1 MRQFRDSGYY
11 ATTDGNII
19 GRRGRILKPSK
30 VRGYDK
36 VCIYLGSVKSKK
48 QYAVHRMVAE
58 TYIPNPNGKT
68 QVNHIN
74 GVKNDN
80 RLSNLEWTTPLENTQ
95 HSIRTGLRRAD
106 GVNNVNSKLS
116 IKDVEQIRKEYIR
129 NSRTHGTVGLG
140 KKFNTDPKTI
150 WNIIHKKTY
159 TV

>member
-1 MRQFRDSGYY
+1 MKEFKDTGYY
-11 ATTDGNII
+11 VTSDGNVI
-19 GRRGRILKPSK
+19 GKRGSILKPAL
-30 VRGYDK
+30 VRGYEK
-36 VCIYLGSVKSKK
+36 ICIYSPKR
-48 QYAVHRMVAE
+48 QYSVHRMVAE
-58 TYIPNPNGKT
+58 CYIPNPEGKT